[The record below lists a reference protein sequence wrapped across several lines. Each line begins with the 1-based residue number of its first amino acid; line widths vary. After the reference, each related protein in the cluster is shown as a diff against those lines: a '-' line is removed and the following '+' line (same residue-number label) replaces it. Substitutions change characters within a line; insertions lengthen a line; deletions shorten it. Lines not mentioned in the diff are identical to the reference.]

1 MKNRKILIFWP
12 RYLSSQ
18 KEMFSAFLKIEGVKL
33 IFICRWDINNPY
45 NENPDGYLELNS
57 TSAIQWNFSHIRFRK
72 LSISDIYRMMKLIK
86 FIIKNEKWDLVLTS
100 TQYPVHSK
108 FAFIFSKIY
117 KKRIAIYTE
126 AWIFDKQ
133 QNFLMTFYK
142 KLNRQILLK
151 ADYVLVQ
158 GQNKLNVYRDYGVDN
173 NKIKI
178 LPFIINDYM
187 KDNYR
192 IKEKKST
199 MKFLY
204 LGRFIEL
211 KGIDILLE
219 AFYEI
224 SLQNKNIE
232 LNLAGDNISSLFS
245 ISEKLRIIWEQIC
258 IKGIDKQIKILGYLN
273 ERDKKEILREVDIF
287 IMPTKTNDGW
297 GLSLMDATSAAI
309 PCIATNVVGASF
321 EFIKENTNGFIIGK
335 DSVAD
340 LKEAML
346 KCINLTDK
354 EFSEYSFNSRKIFS
368 EYNNQEKVL
377 QVMNELV

>member
-1 MKNRKILIFWP
+1 
-12 RYLSSQ
+12 
-18 KEMFSAFLKIEGVKL
+18 MFDAFLKIEGVKL
-33 IFICRWDINNPY
+33 IFICRWDTNNPY
-45 NENPDGYLELNS
+45 NEKPDGYLDLNS
-57 TSAIQWNFSHIRFRK
+57 NSVIQWDFSHIRFRK
-72 LSISDIYRMMKLIK
+72 LSISDIYRMMNLIK
-86 FIIKNEKWDLVLTS
+86 FAIKKEKWDLVLTS

-117 KKRIAIYTE
+117 KIKVAIYTE

-133 QNFLMTFYK
+133 QNIISLLYE
-142 KLNRQILLK
+142 KLNKQILLN
-151 ADYVLVQ
+151 ANYILVQ
-158 GQNKLNVYRDYGVDN
+158 GQNKMNVYRDYGVDN
-173 NKIKI
+173 NKLKI

-224 SLQNKNIE
+224 SLQNKHIE
-232 LNLAGDNISSLFS
+232 LYLAGDNISSLFS
-245 ISEKLRIIWEQIC
+245 ISERLRIIWEQIC
-258 IKGIDKQIKILGYLN
+258 IRGINKQIKILGYLN
-273 ERDKKEILREVDIF
+273 EKDKKEILREVDIF

-309 PCIATNVVGASF
+309 PCIATNVVGASL
-321 EFIKENTNGFIIGK
+321 EFIKENKNGFIIIG
-335 DSVAD
+335 DSVFD
-340 LKEAML
+340 LREAML
-346 KCINLTDK
+346 KCINLSEK
-354 EFSEYSFNSRKIFS
+354 EFSEYSSNSRKIFS
-368 EYNNQEKVL
+368 NYNNQEKVI
-377 QVMNELV
+377 QIMNELV